1 MIAESQLGV
10 IVPIPGL
17 ARFLAALRARPEPIN
32 VCPVCN
38 WTRDQAK
45 QSGLMGCGFC
55 HTIFA
60 DIRIELQKLNSLSP
74 SSSNPVN

>member
-1 MIAESQLGV
+1 
-10 IVPIPGL
+10 
-17 ARFLAALRARPEPIN
+17 
-32 VCPVCN
+32 
-38 WTRDQAK
+38 
-45 QSGLMGCGFC
+45 MGCGFC